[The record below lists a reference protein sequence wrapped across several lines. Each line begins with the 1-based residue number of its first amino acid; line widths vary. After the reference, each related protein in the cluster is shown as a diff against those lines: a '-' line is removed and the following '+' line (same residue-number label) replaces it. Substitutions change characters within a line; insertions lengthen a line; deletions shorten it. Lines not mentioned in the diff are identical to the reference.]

1 MASLTTSGLAIVQHV
16 PELQVDYRNLLKTIY
31 SEPTEAK
38 NKLGCKIWTLFK
50 NCNCATGQ
58 ELSAYLTEQIKDKLG
73 LFCSKFYALEIIAST
88 VLDSTNHSK
97 FGIGGKELNLMVSLT
112 TSVGM
117 KRVKR
122 TENFGCTLRIIN
134 QVQTK
139 AVSVSAPNVTLILCP
154 YVCWSSLGFFLVQ
167 LILVRY
173 LEPLFSFCRL
183 IASMLDSYYFRLLEC
198 KIEMVVPSF
207 H

>member
-58 ELSAYLTEQIKDKLG
+58 ELSEQIKDKLG

-112 TSVGM
+112 TSEQI
-117 KRVKR
+117 KAA
-122 TENFGCTLRIIN
+122 TNLAQNLDPIQNFLALKLCNKSWTQCWDEGHCN
-134 QVQTK
+134 NFFE
-139 AVSVSAPNVTLILCP
+139 VSAKCEDDPIFV
-154 YVCWSSLGFFLVQ
+154 
-167 LILVRY
+167 
-173 LEPLFSFCRL
+173 
-183 IASMLDSYYFRLLEC
+183 YYRE
-198 KIEMVVPSF
+198 
-207 H
+207 

>member
-58 ELSAYLTEQIKDKLG
+58 ELSEQIKDKLG

-112 TSVGM
+112 TSVVESFGSCGTCYYYILYLISKYIKILHNFHYCM
-117 KRVKR
+117 D
-122 TENFGCTLRIIN
+122 EN
-134 QVQTK
+134 
-139 AVSVSAPNVTLILCP
+139 
-154 YVCWSSLGFFLVQ
+154 
-167 LILVRY
+167 
-173 LEPLFSFCRL
+173 
-183 IASMLDSYYFRLLEC
+183 
-198 KIEMVVPSF
+198 
-207 H
+207 